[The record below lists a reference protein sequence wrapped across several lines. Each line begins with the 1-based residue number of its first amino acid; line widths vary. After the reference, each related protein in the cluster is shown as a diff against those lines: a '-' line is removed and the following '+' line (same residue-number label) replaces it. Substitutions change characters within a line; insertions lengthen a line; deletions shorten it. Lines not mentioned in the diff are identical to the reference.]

1 MREAPSRVIIKELVD
16 RGASICA
23 YDPVAMDQ
31 AKQLIE
37 DPIEY
42 AEGPMEALHSADA
55 LLILTEWKEFRS
67 PDFEEMARRL
77 KTKRV
82 FDGRN
87 MYEPLV
93 ARDAG
98 LIYEGVGHS

>member
-1 MREAPSRVIIKELVD
+1 MREAPSRVIIKELID

-23 YDPVAMDQ
+23 YDPVATDQ
-31 AKQLIE
+31 AKRVIE
-37 DPIEY
+37 DPIDY
-42 AEGPMEALHSADA
+42 AEGPMEALHGADA

-77 KTKRV
+77 KTKQV

-87 MYEPLV
+87 MYEPQV
-93 ARDAG
+93 AKSTG
-98 LIYEGVGHS
+98 LIYEGIGR